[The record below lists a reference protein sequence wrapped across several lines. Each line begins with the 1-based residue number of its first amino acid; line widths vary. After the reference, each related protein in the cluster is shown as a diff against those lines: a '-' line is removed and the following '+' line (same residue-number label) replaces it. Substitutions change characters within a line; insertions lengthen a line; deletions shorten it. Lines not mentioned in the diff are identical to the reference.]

1 MAKKRANGEGTIRKR
16 GENCWEA
23 RYMYEGKRHSLFAKT
38 QKEAR
43 KMLTEVMSSIDTGDY
58 MEETDLTVAQ
68 WMQTWSR
75 DFLGNIKISTTVGYI
90 AMMQNH
96 IIPILGKVKLKDLQ
110 VLTVQRFYNR
120 LREGGMN
127 PKTIRN
133 VHGVLHKA
141 LDVAVRVGY
150 LRKNPADNPILPR
163 TEQEEVNPLDKPEL
177 SRLLRSI
184 QGHEHEVLINT
195 AVFTGL
201 RSGELLGLTWDC
213 VDLENG
219 IIHVKK
225 QLLNSRKK
233 GVSYQYG
240 TPKNGKSRSLSPA
253 PFLIR
258 MLKEH
263 KEKQQARKAEL
274 GPAWNEGN
282 FPNLVFTHYDGSHLS
297 QPSVWKIF
305 QKMLKAADLPP
316 HRFHDL
322 RHTYVVSAI
331 LAGDDIKTVSA
342 NAGHYSVAFTLDRYG
357 HFTETM
363 RQKSAS
369 NMEAFHDS
377 L

>member
-23 RYMYEGKRHSLFAKT
+23 RYCYEGKRHSLFTKS

-43 KMLTEVMSSIDTGDY
+43 KLLTEAMASIDSGDY
-58 MEETDLTVAQ
+58 LEETEITVGQ

-75 DFLGNIKISTTVGYI
+75 DFLGNIKSSTAVGYVGM
-90 AMMQNH
+90 ANNH
-96 IIPILGKVKLKDLQ
+96 IVPLLGKVKMKDLQ

-141 LDVAVRVGY
+141 LDVAVRVGN
-150 LRKNPADNPILPR
+150 LKKNPAANAILPR
-163 TEQEEVNPLDKPEL
+163 VEQEEVNPLDKPEL
-177 SRLLRSI
+177 ACLLKSI

-195 AVFTGL
+195 AVFTGM

-213 VDLENG
+213 VDFDNG

-225 QLLNSRKK
+225 QLMNSRKK
-233 GVSYQYG
+233 GISYQYG
-240 TPKNGKSRSLSPA
+240 TPKNGKARSIAPA
-253 PFLIR
+253 PFLMK
-258 MLKEH
+258 MLKAHNEAQ
-263 KEKQQARKAEL
+263 EARKQEL
-274 GPAWNEGN
+274 GPAWNEGK

-305 QKMLKAADLPP
+305 QKMLNAAGLPP

-322 RHTYVVSAI
+322 RHTFVVAA
-331 LAGDDIKTVSA
+331 LQAGDDLKTVSA

-357 HFTETM
+357 HFTDTM
-363 RQKSAS
+363 RLKSAS